1 LFESSCDP
9 IFGGSIVKVVDFIE
23 GVRGALK
30 SSTTIGNCLMEVP
43 CASDLHMKELEK
55 RIHGS

>member
-9 IFGGSIVKVVDFIE
+9 IFGGSIVKVVDFIK

-30 SSTTIGNCLMEVP
+30 LSTLVEDWLMEIP
-43 CASDLHMKELEK
+43 CASSQHMKKLEK
-55 RIHGS
+55 